1 MNIDI
6 EKLKEMLNKS
16 IVKANEPM
24 NKHTTFGIGGL
35 ADIFIE
41 CKDIEELE
49 KIVKFANKE
58 NIPFYVIGNGS
69 NILVTD
75 KGIRGITIKID
86 FDNIEILDNNRV
98 KADAGVKNGYFGQFL
113 LKNELSGYEE
123 ISGIPGT
130 VGGSVRMNAGAFGK
144 EIKDI
149 VKEVVVL
156 EDGEIKKYSRDELNF
171 SYRYTEFAQKNSIV
185 LSAVFQFEHKDRNE
199 IENRMKECLE
209 SRIKNQPLEF
219 PSAGSTFK
227 RGNDFITSKLIDEA
241 GLKGYSIGGAQIS
254 TKHAGF
260 IVNYNN
266 ATAQDVI
273 DLIEYAQKVVKEKF
287 QKDIFTE
294 IEIIGEK

>member
-6 EKLKEMLNKS
+6 EELKKMLNKS
-16 IVKANEPM
+16 IVKTNEPM

-35 ADIFIE
+35 ADVFIE
-41 CKDIEELE
+41 CRDIEELE
-49 KIVKFANKE
+49 KIIRFANNN
-58 NIPFYVIGNGS
+58 NIPFYIIGNGS
-69 NILVTD
+69 NLLVRD

-86 FDNIEILDNNRV
+86 FDDIEILDNNRV

-149 VKEVVVL
+149 VKEVTVL
-156 EDGEIKKYSRDELNF
+156 ENNEIKKYSHEELKF
-171 SYRYTEFAQKNSIV
+171 SYRYTEFIEKKSIV
-185 LSAVFQFEHKDRNE
+185 ISAIFQFEHKRKDE
-199 IENRMKECLE
+199 IKNRMKECLE
-209 SRIKNQPLEF
+209 SRIINQPLEF

-260 IVNYNN
+260 IVNYSN
-266 ATAQDVI
+266 ATAKDVI
-273 DLIEYAQKVVKEKF
+273 DLIEYVQKVIKEKF

>member
-6 EKLKEMLNKS
+6 EELKKMLNKS
-16 IVKANEPM
+16 IVKTNEPM

-35 ADIFIE
+35 ADVFIE
-41 CKDIEELE
+41 CRDIEELE
-49 KIVKFANKE
+49 KIIRFANNN
-58 NIPFYVIGNGS
+58 NIPFYIIGNGS
-69 NILVTD
+69 NLLVRD

-86 FDNIEILDNNRV
+86 FDDIEILDNNRV

-149 VKEVVVL
+149 VKEVTVL
-156 EDGEIKKYSRDELNF
+156 ENNEIKKYSHEELKF
-171 SYRYTEFAQKNSIV
+171 SYRYTEFIEKKSIV
-185 LSAVFQFEHKDRNE
+185 ISAIFQFEHKSKDE
-199 IENRMKECLE
+199 IKNRMKECLE
-209 SRIKNQPLEF
+209 SRIINQPLEF

-260 IVNYNN
+260 IVNYSN
-266 ATAQDVI
+266 ATAKDVI
-273 DLIEYAQKVVKEKF
+273 DLIEYVQKVIKEKF